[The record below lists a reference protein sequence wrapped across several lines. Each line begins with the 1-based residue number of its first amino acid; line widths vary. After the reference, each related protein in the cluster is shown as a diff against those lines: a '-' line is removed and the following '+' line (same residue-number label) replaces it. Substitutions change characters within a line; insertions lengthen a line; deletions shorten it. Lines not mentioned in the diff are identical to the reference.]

1 MKTKHTVTEFREPLL
16 TRYLKEIVY
25 GGYDGILTTFAVVAG
40 FSGASLFGTELVTM
54 TFSTVLLFGFANL
67 FADSISMGLGDIQAE
82 QSEQELYQT
91 EKAGQ
96 LKRLE
101 SNLDKDETEKL
112 LVDKGFSKE
121 DANQLTLL
129 MSKNKNFFAEFILNY
144 KYNIPNNLSS
154 KPWHM
159 GIATMLAFMLFGV
172 IPLSPFF
179 IDTGNHTNA
188 FVISA
193 TATVFSLT
201 LLGLLKWKVIGGKPV
216 RLILQTL
223 SVGLLSALV
232 AFGVGVFLG
241 G

>member
-1 MKTKHTVTEFREPLL
+1 MDDQNTKSEFREPLL

-40 FSGASLFGTELVTM
+40 FSGASLFGTEMVTL

-82 QSEQELYQT
+82 QSDQELYQT

-96 LKRLE
+96 IKRLE
-101 SNLDKDETEKL
+101 SNLDIKETSEI
-112 LVDKGFSKE
+112 LVKKGFSQE
-121 DANQLTLL
+121 EANQLTIV

-144 KYNIPNNLSS
+144 KYSIPNNLNA

-159 GIATMLAFMLFGV
+159 GIATMIAFMIFGV
-172 IPLSPFF
+172 IPLFPFLLE
-179 IDTGNHTNA
+179 TGDHTNA
-188 FVISA
+188 FFVSA
-193 TATVFSLT
+193 TATLFSLT
-201 LLGLLKWKVIGGKPV
+201 LLGLLKWKVIGGKPLK
-216 RLILQTL
+216 LIFQTL
-223 SVGLLSALV
+223 SVGLLSAVV
-232 AFGVGVFLG
+232 AFGVGVFIG